1 MSRPTL
7 LNLREL
13 ELAQQAYEVA
23 WAKIVRRE
31 PKRNTT
37 KDDER
42 KELLRSRLFA
52 MVCRDQDDAEALCD
66 RVLATMPQY
75 WPGRRRAGRAGG
87 TKSASAPT
95 K

>member
-52 MVCRDQDDAEALCD
+52 ACAV
-66 RVLATMPQY
+66 
-75 WPGRRRAGRAGG
+75 
-87 TKSASAPT
+87 TKIMQRLFAIGY
-95 K
+95 